1 MLKDRLMELFKE
13 YDPEV
18 QRVISEVLTL
28 EQEHISLERPRV
40 KNLVRQI
47 IDHIVQ
53 DESGDQE

>member
-28 EQEHISLERPRV
+28 EQEHISMERPRV
-40 KNLVRQI
+40 KNLVKQI
-47 IDHIVQ
+47 IDHVVQ

>member
-1 MLKDRLMELFKE
+1 MELFKE

>member
-28 EQEHISLERPRV
+28 EQEHISMERPRV
-40 KNLVRQI
+40 KNLVKQI
-47 IDHIVQ
+47 IDHVDQ

>member
-1 MLKDRLMELFKE
+1 MLKDRLRELFKE
-13 YDPEV
+13 REPEV